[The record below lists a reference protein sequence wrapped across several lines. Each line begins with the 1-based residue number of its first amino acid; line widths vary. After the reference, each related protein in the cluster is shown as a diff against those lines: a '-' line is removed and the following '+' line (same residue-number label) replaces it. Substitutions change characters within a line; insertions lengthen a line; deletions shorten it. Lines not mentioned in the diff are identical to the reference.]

1 MIVDVEKTGFV
12 LLNSACLLAVQQAQT
27 CYISHRHLTVVSM
40 YRLCLPGQVCC
51 SYLLSHSQCTSHSG
65 GIGPGTKWL
74 QLNLSSVTC
83 RLQSTHVL
91 QFKSPTIDHSH
102 AISDQVSTKHWRSS
116 VILSDTLTIPDKR
129 PLYLECCTS
138 AILFYL
144 CSMNVHYHF

>member
-1 MIVDVEKTGFV
+1 MAAVRGKCSQNMIVDVEKTGFV

-65 GIGPGTKWL
+65 GIGSGTKWL
-74 QLNLSSVTC
+74 QLNLNSVTC

-91 QFKSPTIDHSH
+91 QFKSPTIDHNQSCH
-102 AISDQVSTKHWRSS
+102 IIPNQHK
-116 VILSDTLTIPDKR
+116 TLA
-129 PLYLECCTS
+129 LQCHL
-138 AILFYL
+138 
-144 CSMNVHYHF
+144 V